1 MHLSFKFSK
10 KSREKAVPIPYH
22 SSIQIL
28 PSSVSTSKSFKS
40 DFNLSLDQGVA
51 FFSVLWTISKE
62 ESECL
67 IRALITEKKK
77 TYIYIYMYL
86 VTILLASHVNLKYHM
101 QHFTK
106 CDRLP
111 VPIIYIFGVSSLFYD
126 PPRITFTPFSHFY
139 LKRK

>member
-28 PSSVSTSKSFKS
+28 PSSVSISKSFKS

-67 IRALITEKKK
+67 IRALITEKKN
-77 TYIYIYMYL
+77 IYLHI
-86 VTILLASHVNLKYHM
+86 H
-101 QHFTK
+101 
-106 CDRLP
+106 
-111 VPIIYIFGVSSLFYD
+111 VSSD
-126 PPRITFTPFSHFY
+126 NIIRWPRELKVPHATFHQV
-139 LKRK
+139 